1 MGTPSPRC
9 TVELKQKAAE
19 LYGKSGTTCAE
30 VARGLGCDAGSLS
43 DWAMK
48 ADAAR
53 PALDANPFQ
62 MVEDLRR
69 RKRENERLKRESE
82 MLLKASAF
90 YATLG
95 RPSSSGQL
103 APSNSAGATWYS
115 ATLVSKTFQFRVR
128 TRYKGPNTTRIIR
141 GALLDWLHLFGRFRE
156 DQACFPELDR
166 GHVSQRRMNSEV
178 VVPMHVVRQLDLQL
192 ARRAERLAVDGLG
205 LQHLVGRLVDRVVVR
220 APLPRQ
226 RPLDAEDVEHLVDLR
241 VVELAAA
248 VRMEHLDVG
257 YREPQR
263 REGGPRQGGVLA
275 RPGGMADDLAV
286 AQVDEQAGVVPAAAD
301 AHASRVAAHVGAR
314 RVPAE
319 LPGDHVRQVG
329 LVGPAGMAF
338 EPPAAI
344 CAGQA
349 VPPHYPADAPAAG
362 GYAVP
367 GESRLDLA
375 GPVAPAVGLV
385 RRQHGGLDGV
395 GRPGAAQRDRMK

>member
-9 TVELKQKAAE
+9 TVELKRKAVE

-30 VARGLGCDAGSLS
+30 VVRGLGCDAGSLS

-103 APSNSAGATWYS
+103 ASSNSAGATWYS

-166 GHVSQRRMNSEV
+166 GYVSQRRMNSEV

-220 APLPRQ
+220 APFLDSDRSMPKTSSISSTFALSNSLPRSAWNTSMS
-226 RPLDAEDVEHLVDLR
+226 DIGNSSVAK
-241 VVELAAA
+241 AA
-248 VRMEHLDVG
+248 
-257 YREPQR
+257 
-263 REGGPRQGGVLA
+263 LA
-275 RPGGMADDLAV
+275 RAASLRGLA
-286 AQVDEQAGVVPAAAD
+286 EWPT
-301 AHASRVAAHVGAR
+301 
-314 RVPAE
+314 
-319 LPGDHVRQVG
+319 
-329 LVGPAGMAF
+329 
-338 EPPAAI
+338 I
-344 CAGQA
+344 
-349 VPPHYPADAPAAG
+349 
-362 GYAVP
+362 
-367 GESRLDLA
+367 SRLL
-375 GPVAPAVGLV
+375 
-385 RRQHGGLDGV
+385 RSTSRQ
-395 GRPGAAQRDRMK
+395 A